1 MSDTTSRAAAP
12 RRRPLVV
19 ALLAGAVALTI
30 GVAPASADT
39 ASWRSVA
46 PEGLSDAILYHVSSE
61 QGATWTAGID
71 VTDWSPLALRWNGTG
86 WTRTPQPAAHGRLDD
101 IVAAPGGEA
110 WAVGSK
116 DEGTKTDMPTVQHW
130 DGASW
135 QLEDLPLPA
144 DAVGGFY
151 AVAVSPR
158 GTVWA
163 GGGLVGDDPDGYQ
176 DSLLMTRSPQG
187 EWRNTEIPADAAV
200 GSTIS
205 ILPLAEDDVWLVGVK
220 GVSHFDGTTWTRQR
234 LPAHL
239 DGQTFYLDGIAQRQ
253 PGEIW
258 TVGLVQDDKL
268 WRRPVVLRLYHGRW
282 EEVRTPKETA
292 QLQGITFDEQDRPVI
307 VGETFDPAVDPDF
320 TYLLTLDRAGHLV
333 RGQQPPGSG
342 RLYGTDIDEQGRIW
356 VSGTNDDPSGLHVP
370 YVAVRD

>member
-1 MSDTTSRAAAP
+1 M
-12 RRRPLVV
+12 
-19 ALLAGAVALTI
+19 ALLAGAVAFTI

-46 PEGLSDAILYHVSSE
+46 PEGLSDAILDDVSTE
-61 QGATWTAGID
+61 QGVTWTAGLD
-71 VTDWSPLALRWNGTG
+71 VSDRSPLALRWNGTG
-86 WTRTPQPAAHGRLDD
+86 WTRTPQPAAHGRVND
-101 IVAAPGGEA
+101 IAAAPGGEA
-110 WAVGSK
+110 WAVGYK
-116 DEGTKTDMPTVQHW
+116 EEGTKQEGTQQDTPTVQHW

-135 QLEDLPLPA
+135 KFEDLPLPA
-144 DAVGGFY
+144 VAVAGFY

-158 GTVWA
+158 GTVWV
-163 GGGLVGDDPDGYQ
+163 GGGLSSDDPGGDP
-176 DSLLMTRSPQG
+176 LLMTRSPQG

-205 ILPLAEDDVWLVGVK
+205 VLPLAEDDVWLVGAK
-220 GVSHFDGTTWTRQR
+220 GVTHFDGTTWTRQR

-239 DGQTFYLDGIAQRQ
+239 DGQAFSLGAIAQRK

-258 TVGLVQDDKL
+258 AVGLVEDDKL

-282 EEVRTPKETA
+282 EEVPTPKETA

-320 TYLLTLDRAGHLV
+320 TYVLTMDRAGHLV